1 MAEYLNSLPDGWTIY
16 LWMVAGA
23 LIILAAVIAIRW
35 AQKNEQFDEDIK
47 YLVFD
52 EEDRDKM
59 DPEEFAKAQAVL
71 KQQIQRRKE
80 VLAEQQKER
89 AARHAKR

>member
-1 MAEYLNSLPDGWTIY
+1 MNFFQSLPDGWTIY
-16 LWMVAGA
+16 VWMVAGG
-23 LIILAAVIAIRW
+23 LIIVAAIIGIRW

-59 DPEEFAKAQAVL
+59 TPEEFAKAQEVL
-71 KQQIQRRKE
+71 KKQMKRREEILREK
-80 VLAEQQKER
+80 AEAK
-89 AARHAKR
+89 AARHAKG